1 MTRISKKIR
10 RFTACLLAAVMVLC
24 IAPTISADTGAGS
37 GSGAAITNVYDK
49 SKAYGGFLDGSGN
62 GVFHLGH
69 YTSDFIAVSAGD
81 VVRMAPSVSGQGYY
95 LMTFDTN
102 KAVLEMVGGGGVT
115 AELALSDGT
124 FVYAYTVPAGVSYVR
139 VVNSSFY
146 NDKFVVT
153 VNQTLSEKALAG
165 YFASVDPIVN
175 LYKKDK
181 AQNGYLNPDGSFV
194 DYAEHYTSDYIA
206 VSAGETIY
214 MAPHTAQ
221 GYYLLAFD
229 ADKNAVAQV
238 DAAGVSLVETM
249 SDGTFIYAYSVPA
262 GVSYIRV
269 TNRAAYHDKFVITAN
284 QPLTEA
290 VLSDYYKTE
299 NKLVNRFN
307 KTRAVNAFLNGDGS
321 ENYSFDGHYTSSFIT
336 VRPGDVL
343 YMAPCVDQGYFMMT
357 FDGTKTPMQM
367 VVKDG
372 LTLVETMS
380 DGTAVY
386 AYTIPDGVFYIR
398 IVDTAAYNDKFVAT
412 INQPLSAEILSQYYY
427 GDTASIKNLYDKDK
441 AVNAFLDADGSENYS
456 WNGHYTSEYIAVK
469 SGDVLYMAPCV
480 DQGYFMMTFD
490 GAKTPMQMVVKDGL
504 TLVETMSDGTA
515 VYAYAVPDGVS
526 YVRVVNTAAYN
537 DKFVITIN
545 ESLSEKVLTEYWASQ
560 DDGDASALANLYEK
574 TTAFNG
580 FIDAEGNKVNYANHY
595 TSDFIEVAAG
605 DVLYMAPCPAQGYYL
620 ATYKGGAFAG
630 LVDASNAALK
640 KVGDFTGGTSIY
652 AYTVPEGV
660 TSVRVSNTAA
670 YNDRFMITRNQ
681 KLTTK
686 NFAAYWAAMDAQRPD
701 MSGSVLWEK
710 AVLFSGDSI
719 SYGAGDSIGGRA
731 WGGRIGDLYSM
742 DWINASISGA
752 SVSTA
757 RGANRMINQLA
768 RHTNKTFDYV
778 ILHGGTNDAWE
789 KTPIGKMS
797 DSFDLK
803 SFDNK
808 TFAGGLEELLYY
820 AHQYYR
826 SAKFG
831 YIINF
836 RFNDDLTIGYLNN
849 MKEYVDMT
857 KKICDKWGVPYLDL
871 YSNEELSA
879 KLKLNT
885 PDHTDLVPDNIHP
898 NHLGYEIITPYV
910 AAWMETV
917 VAAQA
922 EKENPTPEPMPYV
935 IIEAESGRFTPED
948 KVEKYTPYTDCV
960 VVSGFQN
967 MKATY
972 TLGQD
977 FEEGRYRLSAYYVS
991 AVQDCVLNVTVNG
1004 KTTAIKIRPT
1014 SNDWD
1019 WSMAV
1024 LGDLLA
1030 AELKAGDV
1038 IELET
1043 TGSMPWIQIDYL
1055 RLTRMRDGEEFDTTG
1070 DGDNTGDEDTKPVRN
1085 AVKIEAESGVFTP
1098 ADKKEMG
1105 TSGQGN
1111 TWISGFQNMTASYKL
1126 GADFV
1131 AGEYRLNALYVTPVD
1146 DCKLAITVNG
1156 VTKAVSIAPSD
1167 NADAWD
1173 WNKAKYRT
1181 LTTLNLK
1188 PGDTIEIK
1196 ATGTKPWIQIDYFQL
1211 VPTDMNDPIP
1221 GTGDTLPLKALLAAL
1236 AASAVGAAVIFSRR
1250 KRFL

>member
-1 MTRISKKIR
+1 MTRISKKFR

-37 GSGAAITNVYDK
+37 GSGAAIMNVYDK

-269 TNRAAYHDKFVITAN
+269 TNRAAHHDKFVITAN

-336 VRPGDVL
+336 VRP
-343 YMAPCVDQGYFMMT
+343 
-357 FDGTKTPMQM
+357 
-367 VVKDG
+367 
-372 LTLVETMS
+372 
-380 DGTAVY
+380 
-386 AYTIPDGVFYIR
+386 
-398 IVDTAAYNDKFVAT
+398 
-412 INQPLSAEILSQYYY
+412 
-427 GDTASIKNLYDKDK
+427 
-441 AVNAFLDADGSENYS
+441 
-456 WNGHYTSEYIAVK
+456 
-469 SGDVLYMAPCV
+469 GDVLYMAPCV

-560 DDGDASALANLYEK
+560 DDGDASALVNLYEK

-686 NFAAYWAAMDAQRPD
+686 NFAAYWAAMDAQKPD

-1126 GADFV
+1126 GADFI

-1181 LTTLNLK
+1181 LTILNLK

>member
-1 MTRISKKIR
+1 MTRISKKFR

-37 GSGAAITNVYDK
+37 GSGAAIMNVYDK

-269 TNRAAYHDKFVITAN
+269 TNRAAHHDKFVITAN

-386 AYTIPDGVFYIR
+386 AY
-398 IVDTAAYNDKFVAT
+398 
-412 INQPLSAEILSQYYY
+412 
-427 GDTASIKNLYDKDK
+427 
-441 AVNAFLDADGSENYS
+441 
-456 WNGHYTSEYIAVK
+456 
-469 SGDVLYMAPCV
+469 
-480 DQGYFMMTFD
+480 
-490 GAKTPMQMVVKDGL
+490 
-504 TLVETMSDGTA
+504 
-515 VYAYAVPDGVS
+515 AVPDGVS

-560 DDGDASALANLYEK
+560 DDGDASALVNLYEK

-686 NFAAYWAAMDAQRPD
+686 NFAAYWAAMDAQKPD

-1181 LTTLNLK
+1181 LTILNLK